1 MLNKFVGAEL
11 ALEPDAQL
19 MLQVRAGD
27 DASFDLLLQKYR
39 CPIVGYLTR
48 MVRNQGVAEELGQ
61 EVFLRVY
68 KARASYEPSAKFT
81 TWLYRIASRV
91 ALNAIRDRKA
101 ESGDRSLDEPASGGQ
116 PVQPADSRPTRE
128 QELVAEARLAIVR
141 QAIAALP
148 NNQRSAVLMH
158 KYQELDYSQIA
169 AALGCSVSAVKSL
182 LFRAYGTLRSRL
194 EEVAINQY
202 SRQTQVT
209 K

>member
-1 MLNKFVGAEL
+1 VLNKLVGAEL
-11 ALEPDAQL
+11 VLEPDAQL

-48 MVRNQGVAEELGQ
+48 MVRNQAVAEELAQ

-91 ALNAIRDRKA
+91 ALNSIRDHKA
-101 ESGDRSLDEPASGGQ
+101 ESGDRSLDEPLIGGQ

-128 QELVAEARLAIVR
+128 QELVAEARLAVVR
-141 QAIAALP
+141 LAIASLP
-148 NNQRSAVLMH
+148 DNQRSAVLLH

-194 EEVAINQY
+194 EEVSNNQY

-209 K
+209 